1 MSGTAGRRRVAVT
14 GLGVV
19 SPLGD
24 GVDTNWEGLL
34 AGRSGIRRL
43 TRFEC
48 DDYPCQIGGEADFD
62 PSAYLEKKELRRMD
76 RFIQFA
82 MAGAAQAM
90 GQSGLP
96 VDDENTDRIG
106 CIVGVGIGGLQTI
119 EDTHDSFMESRLKR
133 LSPFFIPKLISNLAP
148 GHISMRY
155 GLRGVNYAPTSACA
169 SGAHGVGEAFRQIR
183 DGYLDAAVC
192 GGAEAALTR
201 LGQAG
206 FAIMKALSRRNDE
219 PTKASRPFDRG
230 RDGFVMGEGAGILVL
245 EEWEAA
251 RSRGAHIVGEIIGY
265 AAGADAYH
273 ITQPSPDGRGAAFC
287 MAQAVAD
294 AGISPEEVDYVNAH
308 GTSTPFNDVNETVA
322 IRRVFG
328 AHADRLAVSST
339 KSMTGH
345 LLGAAGG
352 VEAVYSIL
360 ALDRGVLPPT
370 INLEDPD
377 PECDLDYVAGQARR
391 TPSKIALSNSFGFGG
406 TNACLVFR
414 RVDRDGATAS

>member
-1 MSGTAGRRRVAVT
+1 MAVT
-14 GLGVV
+14 GIGVV

-24 GVDTNWEGLL
+24 GVEANWEGLL

-48 DDYPCQIGGEADFD
+48 DDFPCRIGGEVDFD
-62 PSAYLEKKELRRMD
+62 PSPYLDKKELRRMD

-82 MAGAAQAM
+82 MAGAAQAV

-96 VDDENTDRIG
+96 IDEENADRIG

-119 EDTHDSFMESRLKR
+119 EDTHDSFMDTRLKR

-251 RSRGAHIVGEIIGY
+251 CARGAHIVGEVIGY
-265 AAGADAYH
+265 AAGADAHH
-273 ITQPSPDGRGAAFC
+273 ITQPSPDGRGAAVC
-287 MAQAVAD
+287 MAQALAD
-294 AGISPEEVDYVNAH
+294 AGISPEQVDYVNAH
-308 GTSTPFNDVNETVA
+308 GTSTPFNDVNETMA
-322 IRRVFG
+322 IRKVFG
-328 AHADRLAVSST
+328 DHADRLAVSST

-352 VEAVYSIL
+352 IEAVYSIL

-377 PECDLDYVAGQARR
+377 PECDLDYVANEARR
-391 TPSKIALSNSFGFGG
+391 IPSKIALSNSFGFGG
-406 TNACLVFR
+406 TNACLVFQ
-414 RVDRDGATAS
+414 RVDRDGTTAS

>member
-155 GLRGVNYAPTSACA
+155 GLRGVNM
-169 SGAHGVGEAFRQIR
+169 
-183 DGYLDAAVC
+183 L
-192 GGAEAALTR
+192 
-201 LGQAG
+201 
-206 FAIMKALSRRNDE
+206 RRARVRRE
-219 PTKASRPFDRG
+219 PTASAKPFDRFAMDISM
-230 RDGFVMGEGAGILVL
+230 RPS
-245 EEWEAA
+245 AA
-251 RSRGAHIVGEIIGY
+251 APRQRSPVWVRQGLR
-265 AAGADAYH
+265 
-273 ITQPSPDGRGAAFC
+273 S
-287 MAQAVAD
+287 
-294 AGISPEEVDYVNAH
+294 
-308 GTSTPFNDVNETVA
+308 
-322 IRRVFG
+322 
-328 AHADRLAVSST
+328 
-339 KSMTGH
+339 
-345 LLGAAGG
+345 
-352 VEAVYSIL
+352 
-360 ALDRGVLPPT
+360 
-370 INLEDPD
+370 
-377 PECDLDYVAGQARR
+377 
-391 TPSKIALSNSFGFGG
+391 
-406 TNACLVFR
+406 
-414 RVDRDGATAS
+414 